1 MIIKGNHKAIS
12 LSEMNFLSI
21 SSHVVHGYVGNKAIN
36 MAIQFKPD
44 VENIDILNTVQ
55 LNTHPKYLIDNEYAE
70 LAVVNYDPD
79 VLINQVLKTSLF
91 EFLQMDYS
99 CIILSYFNNAAGID
113 YLTKVLMEK
122 KSPQTKLILD
132 PIMGDNGKLYC
143 SPEVVKSYQN
153 LINNLE
159 IDCILPNQF
168 ELELLVNEECGSEKP
183 KNDRYFAELIRK
195 FHDKFPKVHNLV
207 VTSVMVENTTP
218 YILISSTLKPNM
230 ARKINLDRFYLKDTV
245 IYGCGDLFTGLLA
258 YEYTKN
264 MKEQE
269 NDMEL
274 ADIFKIVLSVVRDLK
289 TVIGRSVDSR
299 IKMDEFRYQLND
311 LNLIACVDDV
321 LSRREGD
328 RGSDEGY
335 YEVEYL
341 A

>member
-1 MIIKGNHKAIS
+1 
-12 LSEMNFLSI
+12 MNFLSI

-44 VENIDILNTVQ
+44 VKNIDILNTVQ
-55 LNTHPKYLIDNEYAE
+55 LNTHPKYLINNEYAE
-70 LAVVNYDPD
+70 IAVVNYDPD

-113 YLTKVLMEK
+113 YLTEVLMEK
-122 KSPQTKLILD
+122 KNKDTKLILD

-143 SPEVVKSYQN
+143 SPKVVKSYQN
-153 LINNLE
+153 LITNLE

-168 ELELLVNEECGSEKP
+168 ELELLVNKEYDNEKI
-183 KNDRYFAELIRK
+183 KNDKYFVELIKK
-195 FHDKFPKVHNLV
+195 FHDKYPKVQNLI
-207 VTSVMVENTTP
+207 VTSVMIDNTTP

-230 ARKINLDRFYLKDTV
+230 IRKINLDRFYLKDTI
-245 IYGCGDLFTGLLA
+245 IYGCGDLFTGLIA

-264 MKEQE
+264 MKQQE
-269 NDMEL
+269 NDMEI

-289 TVIGRSVDSR
+289 TVIDRSVHSR
-299 IKMDEFRYQLND
+299 IKLDEFRYQLND
-311 LNLIACVDDV
+311 LNLIECIDDV
-321 LSRREGD
+321 LVKRESD
-328 RGSDEGY
+328 CNSDESY

>member
-1 MIIKGNHKAIS
+1 
-12 LSEMNFLSI
+12 MNFLSI

-44 VENIDILNTVQ
+44 VKNIDILNTVQ
-55 LNTHPKYLIDNEYAE
+55 LNTHPKYLINNEYAE
-70 LAVVNYDPD
+70 IAVVNYDPD

-113 YLTKVLMEK
+113 YLTEVLMEK
-122 KSPQTKLILD
+122 KNKDTKLILD

-143 SPEVVKSYQN
+143 SPKVVKSYQN
-153 LINNLE
+153 LITNLE

-168 ELELLVNEECGSEKP
+168 ELELLVNKEYDNEKT
-183 KNDRYFAELIRK
+183 KNDKYFVELIKK
-195 FHDKFPKVHNLV
+195 FHDKYPKVQNLI
-207 VTSVMVENTTP
+207 VTSVMIDNTTP

-230 ARKINLDRFYLKDTV
+230 IRKINLDRFYLKDTI
-245 IYGCGDLFTGLLA
+245 IYGCGDLFTGLIA

-264 MKEQE
+264 MKQQE
-269 NDMEL
+269 NDMEI

-289 TVIGRSVDSR
+289 TVIDRSVHSR
-299 IKMDEFRYQLND
+299 IKLDEFRYQLND
-311 LNLIACVDDV
+311 LNLIECIDDV
-321 LSRREGD
+321 LGKRESD
-328 RGSDEGY
+328 CNSDESY

>member
-1 MIIKGNHKAIS
+1 
-12 LSEMNFLSI
+12 
-21 SSHVVHGYVGNKAIN
+21 

-44 VENIDILNTVQ
+44 VKNIDILNTVQ
-55 LNTHPKYLIDNEYAE
+55 LNTHPKYLINNEYAE
-70 LAVVNYDPD
+70 IAVVNYDPD

-113 YLTKVLMEK
+113 YLTEVLMEK
-122 KSPQTKLILD
+122 KNKDTKLILD

-143 SPEVVKSYQN
+143 SPKVVKSYQN
-153 LINNLE
+153 LITNLE

-168 ELELLVNEECGSEKP
+168 ELELLVNKEYDNEKI
-183 KNDRYFAELIRK
+183 KNDKYFVELIKK
-195 FHDKFPKVHNLV
+195 FHDKYPKVQNLI
-207 VTSVMVENTTP
+207 VTSVMIDNTTP

-230 ARKINLDRFYLKDTV
+230 IRKINLDRFYLKDTI
-245 IYGCGDLFTGLLA
+245 IYGCGDLFTGLIA

-264 MKEQE
+264 MKQQE
-269 NDMEL
+269 NDMEI

-289 TVIGRSVDSR
+289 TVIDRSVHSR
-299 IKMDEFRYQLND
+299 IKLDEFRYQLND
-311 LNLIACVDDV
+311 LNLIECIDDV
-321 LSRREGD
+321 LVKRESD
-328 RGSDEGY
+328 CNSDESY